1 MYKDASGYITQILE
15 LLNEID
21 SYNYYQSQIT
31 GKLDRLFEM
40 YQRGEIDSI
49 SYDSLKRKILKG
61 KTKKEILNY
70 YNSYIMLLLKQIQNY
85 NTLIVDS
92 VYNVDTDEVIA
103 GMKIKI
109 AVPAHE
115 VVPKAVPKVV
125 SKAVPEAVPKAV
137 SKFVPEAAAKPLP
150 EKPAIIEIGVKETA
164 KEEKVKQVKLKETII
179 GGEKLTEKPVFI
191 KPSKKERVSLLQR
204 FIDMPKSLARKTHLR
219 KMRKIQARA
228 DRKREKLLKAE
239 TKRKE
244 KLLEAEAKRKGKPEI
259 KPLHPEIETVSFFRT
274 LAEVFRPKPKVKEKI
289 LPKKF
294 LAEKPE
300 TLLKKGLFA
309 RMTDKI
315 SSMFRKER
323 LTFRKEKIG
332 KPALIPKQ
340 FKQVIPEGEGI
351 NKLSIRNVIRDWMN
365 HRIKK
370 EKYLAE
376 EPLIS
381 PSLIRL
387 ADVSLQEF
395 QKYKVERLVDPEH
408 LLREAKKIKG
418 RLAKQKVTPIYKP
431 ILIGSIAN
439 LTVRRFTNYFIG
451 KFPGFF
457 KNLYHSLRLANI
469 QVLSNTYAN
478 IMVFFMIFISGISF
492 LIYTIFAILA
502 FQPLLVAIIFGLVV
516 ALICG
521 SVTGF
526 AFYFYPNTKI
536 TTRCKSMKTNL
547 PFAMNHIAAIASSGV
562 PPVAMFKLIA
572 DSMEY
577 GEVCIE
583 MHKVVDYIELFG
595 YDLVTAVRSVAALTP
610 EDGMR
615 EFFEGLINTI
625 ESGGDF
631 EKYLMAKS
639 KEAMSSYEIERKK
652 YAETVS
658 TYSDI
663 YTGILIAAPL
673 FFVAALT
680 LVSMLGGQIGGINV
694 SVIIGIGTY
703 LVIPFL
709 NIAFIIFLNISQPE
723 V

>member
-21 SYNYYQSQIT
+21 SYNYYKSQIA

-40 YQRGEIDSI
+40 YQRGKIDSI
-49 SYDSLKRKILKG
+49 RYDSLRRKILKG
-61 KTKKEILNY
+61 KTKKEIITY

-92 VYNVDTDEVIA
+92 VYNIDIDEVIA
-103 GMKIKI
+103 GMKIEV
-109 AVPAHE
+109 AVPAPE
-115 VVPKAVPKVV
+115 VVPKAVPK
-125 SKAVPEAVPKAV
+125 AAPEV
-137 SKFVPEAAAKPLP
+137 AAKPLP
-150 EKPAIIEIGVKETA
+150 EKPATVEIKVREAA
-164 KEEKVKQVKLKETII
+164 KEEKVKQVKLKEI
-179 GGEKLTEKPVFI
+179 GIGREKLTEKPVFI
-191 KPSKKERVSLLQR
+191 KPSKKEKHSLLQR
-204 FIDMPKSLARKTHLR
+204 FICMQKSLVSKTHLR

-228 DRKREKLLKAE
+228 DKKRAELLKAEAKRKEKLLKAE
-239 TKRKE
+239 
-244 KLLEAEAKRKGKPEI
+244 AKKKVKPKI

-274 LAEVFRPKPKVKEKI
+274 LTEVFKPKPKVKEKI
-289 LPKKF
+289 IPKNL
-294 LAEKPE
+294 LAKKPE

-309 RMTDKI
+309 RVTDKI
-315 SSMFRKER
+315 RSVS
-323 LTFRKEKIG
+323 RKEKIR
-332 KPALIPKQ
+332 KPALIPKK
-340 FKQVIPEGEGI
+340 FRPVMPEGEGI
-351 NKLSIRNVIRDWMN
+351 HKLSIRNVIKDWMD
-365 HRIKK
+365 HLRKK
-370 EKYLAE
+370 EESLAE

-395 QKYKVERLVDPEH
+395 QQNKEERLVDPEH
-408 LLREAKKIKG
+408 LLREAKKIKS

-439 LTVRRFTNYFIG
+439 LTVRGFTNYLIG
-451 KFPGFF
+451 KFPRFF

-478 IMVFFMIFISGISF
+478 IMVFFMMIISVISF
-492 LIYTIFAILA
+492 LVYTIFAILA
-502 FQPLLVAIIFGLVV
+502 FQPLLIAIIFGLIV
-516 ALICG
+516 ASICA

-536 TTRCKSMKTNL
+536 TTRSKNIKTNL

-562 PPVAMFKLIA
+562 PPVSMFKLIA
-572 DSMEY
+572 ESMEY
-577 GEVCIE
+577 GEVCTE
-583 MHKVVDYIELFG
+583 MHKIVDYIDLFG
-595 YDLVTAVRSVAALTP
+595 YNLVTAVRSVASLTP
-610 EDGMR
+610 EEGLR
-615 EFFEGLINTI
+615 EFFEGIINTI

-680 LVSMLGGQIGGINV
+680 LVSMLGGQIGGMNV
-694 SVIIGIGTY
+694 SVIIGLGTY

-709 NIAFIIFLNISQPE
+709 NVAFIIFLNISQPE

>member
-1 MYKDASGYITQILE
+1 MYKDASGYINQILE
-15 LLNEID
+15 LMNEID
-21 SYNYYQSQIT
+21 SYNYYKSQIA

-70 YNSYIMLLLKQIQNY
+70 YNSYIMLLLKQIQNN

-92 VYNVDTDEVIA
+92 VYNVDIDEVIA
-103 GMKIKI
+103 GMKIET
-109 AVPAHE
+109 AVPA
-115 VVPKAVPKVV
+115 
-125 SKAVPEAVPKAV
+125 PEAV
-137 SKFVPEAAAKPLP
+137 SKVVPEPASKTMPEAAAKPLP
-150 EKPAIIEIGVKETA
+150 EKPATVEIRIKEAA
-164 KEEKVKQVKLKETII
+164 KEEKVKQVKLKETRIE
-179 GGEKLTEKPVFI
+179 GEKLTKKPAFI
-191 KPSKKERVSLLQR
+191 KPYKKKRFSLLQR
-204 FIDMPKSLARKTHLR
+204 FIDMQKSLVRKTHLR

-228 DRKREKLLKAE
+228 DRKRAELLKAE
-239 TKRKE
+239 AKRRE
-244 KLLEAEAKRKGKPEI
+244 KLLEAEVKKRVKPKI

-274 LAEVFRPKPKVKEKI
+274 FAEVFRPKPKMKEE
-289 LPKKF
+289 LPPKKL
-294 LAEKPE
+294 LAKKPD

-309 RMTDKI
+309 GMTDKI
-315 SSMFRKER
+315 NSMFRKEK
-323 LTFRKEKIG
+323 LK
-332 KPALIPKQ
+332 KPILIPKQ

-365 HRIKK
+365 RLRKK
-370 EKYLAE
+370 EEYLAE

-395 QKYKVERLVDPEH
+395 QKYKVEHLVNPEH
-408 LLREAKKIKG
+408 LLREAKKIKT
-418 RLAKQKVTPIYKP
+418 RLAKHKVTPIYRP

-439 LTVRRFTNYFIG
+439 LTVRGFTNYLIG

-478 IMVFFMIFISGISF
+478 IMIFFMMIISVISF
-492 LIYTIFAILA
+492 LVYTIFAILA
-502 FQPLLVAIIFGLVV
+502 FQPLLIAIIFGLVV
-516 ALICG
+516 SSICA

-536 TTRCKSMKTNL
+536 TTRSKNIKTNL

-572 DSMEY
+572 ESMEY
-577 GEVCIE
+577 GEVCTE
-583 MHKVVDYIELFG
+583 MHKIVDYIDLFG
-595 YDLVTAVRSVAALTP
+595 YDLVTAVRSVASLTP
-610 EDGMR
+610 EEDLR
-615 EFFEGLINTI
+615 EFFEGMINTI

-694 SVIIGIGTY
+694 SVIIGLGTY

-709 NIAFIIFLNISQPE
+709 NVAFIIFLNISQPE